1 MKTLQKSIKRLILL
15 LTIILMSSHFF
26 YGQNNDT
33 AKNPILTN
41 NFLLGAGI
49 FNPLKKVNISAEG
62 SVPTAEFTDNDLDFD
77 KGFGLNNFETT
88 FTLDFMWRFSKSN
101 KWSLRAEYFKIS
113 NTEKGVL
120 EEDVEWND
128 LIFKEGSSVKG
139 GFGIALYKI
148 FIGRTISRGD
158 KHELGGGLGVH
169 LLDVSAFIEGNAQ
182 INDDEFD
189 FTKSKVSV
197 VAPLPNIGFWYFY
210 APTEK
215 WSFTA
220 KMDWF
225 GLKIGDVG
233 GSLWNL
239 SPGVNYQV
247 YKNIGLGLSYKFFRV
262 DVDVDKEDWKG
273 NFNMSFSGPA
283 FTVNWY
289 F

>member
-1 MKTLQKSIKRLILL
+1 MKEVKIFFKYAALL
-15 LTIILMSSHFF
+15 FLVNLMTSQFCYSQSAN
-26 YGQNNDT
+26 G
-33 AKNPILTN
+33 KNPILTN
-41 NFLLGAGI
+41 NFLIGAGI
-49 FNPLKKVNISAEG
+49 FNPLKKVKVSAEG
-62 SVPTAEFTDNDLDFD
+62 SISTAEFTDHDLDFD
-77 KGFGLNNFETT
+77 NGFGLNDFETT

-113 NTEKGVL
+113 NTEKAVL
-120 EEDVEWND
+120 EEDIEWED
-128 LIFKEGSSVKG
+128 LIFREGTSVKG
-139 GFGIALYKI
+139 GFGLALYKI
-148 FIGRTISRGD
+148 FIGRVISTGD

-169 LLDVSAFIEGNAQ
+169 ALDVSAFIEGNAQ
-182 INDDEFD
+182 VNEDEFD
-189 FTKSKVSV
+189 FERSEVSV

-215 WSFTA
+215 LSFTA
-220 KMDWF
+220 KLDWF
-225 GLKIGDVG
+225 GITIGDFG

-262 DVDVDKEDWKG
+262 DVDVDKDDWKG

-283 FTVNWY
+283 FTINYY